1 MMMKWSRRL
10 AGTMAAVV
18 CMGAVSGIP
27 AQAEETEAARGRY
40 LESDATVPEGVFPR
54 DIERMEDGSLSLI
67 GQMTGESTSNYVVY
81 NSTDGGASW
90 KEQYTIAYG
99 DETAYWSDVKFS
111 PKGGGA
117 AIVME
122 ESDSA
127 SAAQED
133 GMFEM
138 KYTFVSFDASGSQQ
152 ETEFAGDDL
161 RMLEFTQEGELT
173 ALTYSSGALLLN
185 PETGETLSEIAGTQA
200 NMLGICADEAL
211 LMTDEEVQRYDIH
224 TGEPKT
230 RDEALN
236 DALYAAG
243 DAQSGK
249 AVYMQTTAYGYPI
262 LFAQDEEGRL
272 YYCTGNGIFS
282 HMMDGNVVEQ
292 VVDGTL
298 VSLSSPS
305 VAMQAMAVCGQTFYV
320 LMTEDGMTGKLLK
333 YEYDPDMASV
343 PERELTVYSLT
354 ENEAVRQAIVTF
366 QKKYPD
372 TYVNY
377 MTGMSG
383 ADGVTAADAL
393 RTLNTDILAGNG
405 PDVLLLDGMSVD
417 TYASQG
423 LLADLTEVVK
433 EVVKEVEDKDGLIE
447 NIVDTYRK
455 DEQLVAVP
463 IRFGIEMA
471 AGLTQ
476 QYPLDG
482 TFESLEALAAQ
493 PGVLDP
499 FDIAN
504 MAQLL
509 YPVCAGS
516 WVNEDETID
525 QEKLA
530 EYVNGIKRISD
541 AYRAQASPEDL
552 EKLTA
557 YENGEYGQW
566 EDMEAYAEIDGL
578 SAGTMELLGG
588 MSKMRIGALGGLIS
602 YAGILSVETE
612 EGPATAELLSM
623 QQENVFYPS
632 GVLSILNTSDEQ
644 ERAGE
649 FVAHLLSGETQDGE
663 GYGFPVNR
671 ASFEKLLTEKQF
683 EEGAFGAT
691 SSNSDGEMIELVYEW
706 PTEEEMDALRKMVD
720 SLTTCADTERVKRE
734 TVTAEVRRCMSGEI
748 TADEAVNS
756 IMQKLNLYLAE

>member
-99 DETAYWSDVKFS
+99 DETAYWSDVKLS

-298 VSLSSPS
+298 VSLASPS

-354 ENEAVRQAIVTF
+354 ENESVRQAIVTF

-423 LLADLTEVVK
+423 LLADLT

-566 EDMEAYAEIDGL
+566 EDMAAYAEIDGL

-691 SSNSDGEMIELVYEW
+691 SSNTDGDMIELVYEW

>member
-1 MMMKWSRRL
+1 MMMKWSRWL

-18 CMGAVSGIP
+18 CMGAVPGIP
-27 AQAEETEAARGRY
+27 AQAEETEAVRGRY
-40 LESDATVPEGVFPR
+40 LESDAALPEGIFPR

-99 DETAYWSDVKFS
+99 DETAYWSDVKLS

-161 RMLEFTQEGELT
+161 HMLEFTQEGELT

-200 NMLGICADEAL
+200 NMLGICGDEAL

-298 VSLSSPS
+298 VSLASPS

-354 ENEAVRQAIVTF
+354 ENESVRQAIVTF

-423 LLADLTEVVK
+423 LLADLT

-552 EKLTA
+552 EELA
-557 YENGEYGQW
+557 LYENGEYVQW
-566 EDMEAYAEIDGL
+566 DDLAAYAEIDGL

-588 MSKMRIGALGGLIS
+588 MSKLRIGALGGLIS

-691 SSNSDGEMIELVYEW
+691 SSNTDGDMIELVYEW

>member
-1 MMMKWSRRL
+1 MMTKKWSRRL
-10 AGTMAAVV
+10 AGTMAAAV

-27 AQAEETEAARGRY
+27 VQAEETEAARGRY
-40 LESDATVPEGVFPR
+40 LESDAAVPEGVFPR
-54 DIERMEDGSLSLI
+54 DIERMEDGSLSLV
-67 GQMTGESTSNYVVY
+67 GEVTGEGTGSYAVY
-81 NSTDGGASW
+81 KSTDGGVSW
-90 KEQYTIAYG
+90 EEQYTMAYG
-99 DETAYWSDVKFS
+99 SETAYWAEVKLS

-117 AIVME
+117 AIVLE
-122 ESDSA
+122 ESGSA
-127 SAAQED
+127 SEAQED
-133 GMFEM
+133 GTLEM

-152 ETEFAGDDL
+152 ETELAEYDL
-161 RMLEFTQEGELT
+161 RMLEFTREGELA
-173 ALTYSSGALLLN
+173 ALTYSGGAVLLD
-185 PETGETLSEIAGTQA
+185 PATGETVSEIAGTQA
-200 NMLGICADEAL
+200 SMLGICGDEAL
-211 LMTDEEVQRYDIH
+211 LMTDEEIQRYDIH

-236 DALYAAG
+236 DALYAGGEVQAG
-243 DAQSGK
+243 R
-249 AVYMQTTAYGYPI
+249 YMQTSSYGFPI
-262 LFAQDEEGRL
+262 LFAQDEEERL
-272 YYCTGNGIFS
+272 YYCTSDGIFS

-305 VAMQAMAVCGQTFYV
+305 VVIQAMAVCGQTFYV
-320 LMTEDGMTGKLLK
+320 LATEDGQTGKLLK

-354 ENEAVRQAIVTF
+354 ENESVRQAIVTF

-377 MTGMSG
+377 ITGMSG

-405 PDVLLLDGMSVD
+405 PDVLLFDGMSVD

-433 EVVKEVEDKDGLIE
+433 EVEETDGLLE
-447 NIVDTYRK
+447 NIVDVYRR
-455 DEQLVAVP
+455 DEGLVAVP
-463 IRFGIEMA
+463 MRFSMEMA
-471 AGLTQ
+471 AGLLR

-482 TFESLEALAAQ
+482 TFAALEALASQ
-493 PGVLDP
+493 PDVLDP

-504 MAQLL
+504 LAQLL

-541 AYRAQASPEDL
+541 AYRAVASQETL
-552 EKLTA
+552 EKLEA

-566 EDMEAYAEIDGL
+566 EDMAAYAESDGL

-588 MSKMRIGALGGLIS
+588 MSKVRLGSLGGIIS
-602 YAGILSVETE
+602 YAGLLSVETE
-612 EGPATAELLSM
+612 EGAVTAEMLSM

-632 GVLSILNTSDEQ
+632 GVLSILNTSDDQ

-649 FVAHLLSGETQDGE
+649 FVAHLLSGETQDGS
-663 GYGFPVNR
+663 GYGFPINR
-671 ASFEKLLTEKQF
+671 ASFERLLTENQF
-683 EEGAFGAT
+683 EEGAFSAASGSA
-691 SSNSDGEMIELVYEW
+691 DGTMVELVYEW
-706 PTEEEMDALRKMVD
+706 PTEEEMDALRKMAD

-734 TVTAEVRRCMSGEI
+734 TVTAEVGRCMSGEI
-748 TADEAVNS
+748 TADEAVNV

>member
-1 MMMKWSRRL
+1 MMRKKWSRGL
-10 AGTMAAVV
+10 AGAMAAAV

-27 AQAEETEAARGRY
+27 VQAEETEAAHGRY
-40 LESDATVPEGVFPR
+40 LESDAAIPEGVFPR

-67 GQMTGESTSNYVVY
+67 GQLTAEDTDGYAVY

-90 KEQYTIAYG
+90 EEQYTIAYG
-99 DETAYWSDVKFS
+99 GETAYWADVKLS

-117 AIVME
+117 ALVME
-122 ESDSA
+122 DAGSVEVS
-127 SAAQED
+127 ED
-133 GMFEM
+133 GMYEM
-138 KYTFVSFDASGSQQ
+138 KYTFVSFDASGAQQ
-152 ETEFAGDDL
+152 ETELAEYDL
-161 RMLEFTQEGELT
+161 RMMEFTKGGELA
-173 ALTYSSGALLLN
+173 ALTYSSGAVLLD
-185 PETGETLSEIAGTQA
+185 PATGETVSEIAGTQA
-200 NMLGICADEAL
+200 SMLGICGEEAL

-243 DAQSGK
+243 EMQAGR
-249 AVYMQTTAYGYPI
+249 YMQTTPLGFPI

-272 YYCTGNGIFS
+272 YYCTTDGIFS

-298 VSLSSPS
+298 VSLSSPNIEK
-305 VAMQAMAVCGQTFYV
+305 QALAVCGQTFFV
-320 LMTEDGMTGKLLK
+320 LTTEDGQTGKLLK

-343 PERELTVYSLT
+343 PERELTVYSLM
-354 ENEAVRQAIVTF
+354 ENESIRQAIVTF

-433 EVVKEVEDKDGLIE
+433 EIEETDGLLE
-447 NIVDTYRK
+447 NIVDAYRK
-455 DEQLVAVP
+455 DEGLVAVP
-463 IRFGIEMA
+463 IRFSMEMA

-482 TFESLEALAAQ
+482 TFAALEALASQ
-493 PGVLDP
+493 QGVLDP

-504 MAQLL
+504 LAHLL

-516 WVNEDETID
+516 WVNEDETIN

-530 EYVNGIKRISD
+530 EYVNGIKRVSD
-541 AYRAQASPEDL
+541 AYRDAASPEAL
-552 EKLTA
+552 EELAA
-557 YENGEYGQW
+557 YENGEYGRW
-566 EDMEAYAEIDGL
+566 EDMAGYIESDGL
-578 SAGTMELLGG
+578 ASSTMELQGG
-588 MSKMRIGALGGLIS
+588 TSKLRIGAIGGIIT
-602 YAGILSVETE
+602 YAGLLSVETE
-612 EGPATAELLSM
+612 EGAAAAELLSM

-632 GVLSILNTSDEQ
+632 GVLSILNTSDDQ

-649 FVAHLLSGETQDGE
+649 FVAHLLSGETQDGT

-671 ASFEKLLTEKQF
+671 ASFERLLTENQF
-683 EEGAFGAT
+683 EEGAFSAT
-691 SSNSDGEMIELVYEW
+691 AGRSDGEGMIELVYEW
-706 PTEEEMDALRKMVD
+706 PNEEEMDALRKMAD
-720 SLTTCADTERVKRE
+720 SLTTCADTERVKQE
-734 TVTAEVRRCMSGEI
+734 TVTAEVGRCMSGEI
-748 TADEAVNS
+748 TAEEAVNV

>member
-99 DETAYWSDVKFS
+99 DETAYWSDVKLS

-354 ENEAVRQAIVTF
+354 ENESVRQAIVTF

-417 TYASQG
+417 TYALQG
-423 LLADLTEVVK
+423 LLADLT

-516 WVNEDETID
+516 WVKEDETID

-566 EDMEAYAEIDGL
+566 EDMAAYAEIDGL

-691 SSNSDGEMIELVYEW
+691 SSNTDGDMMELVYEW

>member
-99 DETAYWSDVKFS
+99 DETAYWSDVKLS

-161 RMLEFTQEGELT
+161 HMLEFTQEGELT

-298 VSLSSPS
+298 VSLASPS

-354 ENEAVRQAIVTF
+354 ENESVRQAIVTF

-423 LLADLTEVVK
+423 LLADLT

-516 WVNEDETID
+516 WVKEDETID

-566 EDMEAYAEIDGL
+566 EDMAAYAEIDGL

-691 SSNSDGEMIELVYEW
+691 SSKTDGDMIELVYEW

>member
-1 MMMKWSRRL
+1 MMTKKWNRGL
-10 AGTMAAVV
+10 AGTMAAAV

-27 AQAEETEAARGRY
+27 VQAEETEAAQGRY
-40 LESDATVPEGVFPR
+40 LESDASVPEGVFPR

-67 GQMTGESTSNYVVY
+67 GQLMEEGTDGYAVY

-90 KEQYTIAYG
+90 EEQYTIAYG
-99 DETAYWSDVKFS
+99 GEAAYWADVKLS

-117 AIVME
+117 ALVME
-122 ESDSA
+122 DTGSVEVT
-127 SAAQED
+127 ED
-133 GMFEM
+133 GMYDM
-138 KYTFVSFDASGSQQ
+138 KYTFVSFDASGAQQ
-152 ETEFAGDDL
+152 ETELTEYDL
-161 RMLEFTQEGELT
+161 RMMDFTQDGELA
-173 ALTYSSGALLLN
+173 ALTYSSGAVLLD
-185 PETGETLSEIAGTQA
+185 PTTGETVSEIAGTQA
-200 NMLGICADEAL
+200 SMLGICGEEAL

-224 TGEPKT
+224 TGEPKA

-236 DALYAAG
+236 DALYG
-243 DAQSGK
+243 GEVQVGR
-249 AVYMQTTAYGYPI
+249 YMQTTPLGFPI

-272 YYCTGNGIFS
+272 YYCTSDGIFS

-298 VSLSSPS
+298 VSLSSPNTS
-305 VAMQAMAVCGQTFYV
+305 KQALAVCGQTFFV
-320 LMTEDGMTGKLLK
+320 LTTEDGQTGKLLK

-343 PERELTVYSLT
+343 PEHELTVYSLT
-354 ENEAVRQAIVTF
+354 ENEAIRQAIVTF

-377 MTGMSG
+377 TTGMSG

-405 PDVLLLDGMSVD
+405 PDVLLLDGISVD
-417 TYASQG
+417 TYVSQG

-433 EVVKEVEDKDGLIE
+433 EIEETDGLLE
-447 NIVDTYRK
+447 NIVDAYRK
-455 DEQLVAVP
+455 DEGLAAIP
-463 IRFGIEMA
+463 MRFSMEMA

-482 TFESLEALAAQ
+482 TFAALEKLASQ
-493 PGVLDP
+493 QGVLDP

-504 MAQLL
+504 LAHLL

-541 AYRAQASPEDL
+541 AYREAASPETL
-552 EKLTA
+552 EELAA
-557 YENGEYGQW
+557 YENGEYGRW
-566 EDMEAYAEIDGL
+566 EDMEAYAETDGL
-578 SAGTMELLGG
+578 ASSTMELQGG
-588 MSKMRIGALGGLIS
+588 SSKLRIGSIGGIVT
-602 YAGILSVETE
+602 YAGLLSVETE
-612 EGPATAELLSM
+612 EGAAAAELLSM

-632 GVLSILNTSDEQ
+632 GVLSILNTSDDQ

-649 FVAHLLSGETQDGE
+649 FVKHLLSAETQDGN

-671 ASFEKLLTEKQF
+671 ASFERLLTENQF
-683 EEGAFGAT
+683 EEGAVSASAG
-691 SSNSDGEMIELVYEW
+691 SSDGGEMIELVYEW
-706 PTEEEMDALRKMVD
+706 PTEEEVDALRKMAD
-720 SLTTCADTERVKRE
+720 SLTTCADTERVKQE
-734 TVTAEVRRCMSGEI
+734 TVTAEVGRCMRGEI
-748 TADEAVNS
+748 TADEAVNVL
-756 IMQKLNLYLAE
+756 MQKLNLYLAE

>member
-99 DETAYWSDVKFS
+99 DETAYWSDVKLS

-354 ENEAVRQAIVTF
+354 ENESVRQAIVTF

-405 PDVLLLDGMSVD
+405 PDVLLLDGISVD

-423 LLADLTEVVK
+423 LLADLT

-566 EDMEAYAEIDGL
+566 EDMAAYAEIDGL

-691 SSNSDGEMIELVYEW
+691 SSNTDGDMIELVYEW

>member
-1 MMMKWSRRL
+1 MMTKKWSRGL
-10 AGTMAAVV
+10 AGTMAAAV

-27 AQAEETEAARGRY
+27 VQAEETEAAHGRY
-40 LESDATVPEGVFPR
+40 LESDAALPEGVFPR

-67 GQMTGESTSNYVVY
+67 GQLMEEGTDGYAVY

-90 KEQYTIAYG
+90 EEQYTIAYG
-99 DETAYWSDVKFS
+99 GEAAYWADVKLS

-117 AIVME
+117 ALVME
-122 ESDSA
+122 DTGSVEVT
-127 SAAQED
+127 ED
-133 GMFEM
+133 GMYDM
-138 KYTFVSFDASGSQQ
+138 KYTFVSFDASGAQQ
-152 ETEFAGDDL
+152 ETELTEYDL
-161 RMLEFTQEGELT
+161 RMMDFTQDGELA
-173 ALTYSSGALLLN
+173 ALTYSSGAVLLD
-185 PETGETLSEIAGTQA
+185 PTTGETVSEIAGTQA
-200 NMLGICADEAL
+200 SMLGICGEEAL

-224 TGEPKT
+224 TGEPKA

-236 DALYAAG
+236 DALYG
-243 DAQSGK
+243 GEVQVGR
-249 AVYMQTTAYGYPI
+249 YMQTTPLGFPI

-272 YYCTGNGIFS
+272 YYCTSDGIFS

-298 VSLSSPS
+298 VSLSSPNTS
-305 VAMQAMAVCGQTFYV
+305 KQALAVCGQTFFV
-320 LMTEDGMTGKLLK
+320 LTTEDGQTGKLLK
-333 YEYDPDMASV
+333 YEYDSDMASV
-343 PERELTVYSLT
+343 PEHELTVYSLT
-354 ENEAVRQAIVTF
+354 ENEAIRQAIVTF

-377 MTGMSG
+377 TTGMSG

-433 EVVKEVEDKDGLIE
+433 DVEETDGLLE
-447 NIVDTYRK
+447 NIVDAYRK
-455 DEQLVAVP
+455 DEGLVAVP
-463 IRFGIEMA
+463 MRFSMEMA

-482 TFESLEALAAQ
+482 TFAALEKLASQ
-493 PGVLDP
+493 QGVLDP

-504 MAQLL
+504 LAHLL

-541 AYRAQASPEDL
+541 AYREAASPETL
-552 EKLTA
+552 EELAA
-557 YENGEYGQW
+557 YENGEYGRW
-566 EDMEAYAEIDGL
+566 EDMEAYAETDGL
-578 SAGTMELLGG
+578 ASSTMELQGG
-588 MSKMRIGALGGLIS
+588 SSKLRIGSIGGIVT
-602 YAGILSVETE
+602 YAGLLSVETE
-612 EGPATAELLSM
+612 EGAAAAELLSM

-632 GVLSILNTSDEQ
+632 GVLSILNTSDDQ

-649 FVAHLLSGETQDGE
+649 FVKHLLSAETQDGN

-671 ASFEKLLTEKQF
+671 ASFERLLTENQF
-683 EEGAFGAT
+683 EEGAVSASAG
-691 SSNSDGEMIELVYEW
+691 SSDGGEMIELVYEW
-706 PTEEEMDALRKMVD
+706 PTEEEVDALRKMAD
-720 SLTTCADTERVKRE
+720 SLTTCADTERVKQE
-734 TVTAEVRRCMSGEI
+734 TVTAEVGRCMRGEI
-748 TADEAVNS
+748 TADEAVNV

>member
-99 DETAYWSDVKFS
+99 DETAYWSDVKLS

-161 RMLEFTQEGELT
+161 HMLEFTQEGELT

-298 VSLSSPS
+298 VSLASPS

-354 ENEAVRQAIVTF
+354 ENESVRQAIVTF

-423 LLADLTEVVK
+423 LLADLT

-516 WVNEDETID
+516 WVKEDETID

-541 AYRAQASPEDL
+541 AYRTQASPEDL
-552 EKLTA
+552 EELA
-557 YENGEYGQW
+557 LYENGEYVQW
-566 EDMEAYAEIDGL
+566 DDLAAYAEIDGL

-588 MSKMRIGALGGLIS
+588 MSKLRIGALGGLIS

>member
-99 DETAYWSDVKFS
+99 DETAYWSDVKLS

-354 ENEAVRQAIVTF
+354 ENESVRQAIVTF

-417 TYASQG
+417 TYALQG
-423 LLADLTEVVK
+423 LLADLT

-516 WVNEDETID
+516 WVKEDETID

-552 EKLTA
+552 EKLA
-557 YENGEYGQW
+557 LYENGEYGQW
-566 EDMEAYAEIDGL
+566 EDLAAYAEIDGL

-691 SSNSDGEMIELVYEW
+691 SSNTDGDMIELVYEW

-756 IMQKLNLYLAE
+756 IIQKLNLYLAE

>member
-1 MMMKWSRRL
+1 MTKKWSRLL
-10 AGTMAAVV
+10 AGTMAAAV
-18 CMGAVSGIP
+18 CMGTVSGLP

-40 LESDATVPEGVFPR
+40 LESDAAIPEGVFPR
-54 DIERMEDGSLSLI
+54 DIERMEDGSLSMI
-67 GQMTGESTSNYVVY
+67 GQLMAEDTDGYAVY

-90 KEQYTIAYG
+90 EEQYTILYG
-99 DETAYWSDVKFS
+99 DETAYWSDVKLS

-117 AIVME
+117 ALVME
-122 ESDSA
+122 EPQDGIEV
-127 SAAQED
+127 QED
-133 GMFEM
+133 GIFDM
-138 KYTFVSFDASGSQQ
+138 KYTFVSFDASGARQA
-152 ETEFAGDDL
+152 TELAEYNL
-161 RMLEFTQEGELT
+161 RMMEFTRDGELV
-173 ALTYSSGALLLN
+173 ALTYGSGAVLLD
-185 PETGETLSEIAGTQA
+185 PATGETVSEIAGTQA
-200 NMLGICADEAL
+200 SMLGICGEEAL

-243 DAQSGK
+243 EVQAGR
-249 AVYMQTTAYGYPI
+249 YMQTTPLGFPI

-272 YYCTGNGIFS
+272 YYCTNDGIFS

-298 VSLSSPS
+298 VTLSSPS
-305 VAMQAMAVCGQTFYV
+305 VEMQAMAVCGQTFYV
-320 LMTEDGMTGKLLK
+320 LATEDGRTGELLK

-354 ENEAVRQAIVTF
+354 ENESVRQAIVTF

-377 MTGMSG
+377 TTGMSG

-433 EVVKEVEDKDGLIE
+433 EVGETDGFLE
-447 NIVDTYRK
+447 NIVDAYRK
-455 DEQLVAVP
+455 DEGLVAVP
-463 IRFGIEMA
+463 MRFSMEMA

-482 TFESLEALAAQ
+482 TFASLEALASQ
-493 PGVLDP
+493 QGVLDP

-504 MAQLL
+504 LAQLL

-516 WVNEDETID
+516 WMNEDETIN

-530 EYVNGIKRISD
+530 EYVNGIRRVSD
-541 AYRAQASPEDL
+541 AYRAAAAPETL
-552 EKLTA
+552 EELAA
-557 YENGEYGQW
+557 YESGEYGQW
-566 EDMEAYAEIDGL
+566 EDLARYAESDGL
-578 SAGTMELLGG
+578 SSSMMELQGEMAKL
-588 MSKMRIGALGGLIS
+588 RLGALGDIIT
-602 YAGILSVETE
+602 YAGLLSVETE
-612 EGPATAELLSM
+612 EGAATVEMLSM
-623 QQENVFYPS
+623 QQDHVFYSS
-632 GVLSILNTSDEQ
+632 GVLSILNTSDDQ

-649 FVAHLLSGETQDGE
+649 FVAHLLSGETQDGN

-671 ASFEKLLTEKQF
+671 ASFERLLTENQF
-683 EEGAFGAT
+683 EDGAYTASAG
-691 SSNSDGEMIELVYEW
+691 SSGGEMIELVYEW
-706 PTEEEMDALRKMVD
+706 PTEEEMDALRNMAD

-734 TVTAEVRRCMSGEI
+734 TVTAEIKRCMSGEI
-748 TADEAVNS
+748 TAEETVNV

>member
-99 DETAYWSDVKFS
+99 DETAYWSDVKLS

-161 RMLEFTQEGELT
+161 HMLEFTQEGELT

-298 VSLSSPS
+298 VSLASPS

-354 ENEAVRQAIVTF
+354 ENESVRQAIVTF

-423 LLADLTEVVK
+423 LLADLT

-516 WVNEDETID
+516 WVKEDETID

-566 EDMEAYAEIDGL
+566 EDMAAYAEIDGL

-691 SSNSDGEMIELVYEW
+691 SSNTDGDMIELVYEW

>member
-99 DETAYWSDVKFS
+99 DETAYWSDVKLS

-354 ENEAVRQAIVTF
+354 ENESVRQAIVTF

-417 TYASQG
+417 TYALQG
-423 LLADLTEVVK
+423 LLADLT

-516 WVNEDETID
+516 WVKEDETID

-566 EDMEAYAEIDGL
+566 EDMAAYAEIDGL

-691 SSNSDGEMIELVYEW
+691 SSNTDGDMIELVYEW

>member
-99 DETAYWSDVKFS
+99 DETAYWSDVKLS

-354 ENEAVRQAIVTF
+354 ENESVRQAIVTF

-423 LLADLTEVVK
+423 LLADLT

-516 WVNEDETID
+516 WVKEDETID

-541 AYRAQASPEDL
+541 AYRTQASPEDL
-552 EKLTA
+552 EELA
-557 YENGEYGQW
+557 LYENGEYVQW
-566 EDMEAYAEIDGL
+566 DDLAAYAEIDGL

-588 MSKMRIGALGGLIS
+588 MSKLRIGALGGLIS

-691 SSNSDGEMIELVYEW
+691 SSNTDGDMIELVYEW

>member
-99 DETAYWSDVKFS
+99 DETAYWSDVKLS

-354 ENEAVRQAIVTF
+354 ENESVRQAIVTF

-423 LLADLTEVVK
+423 LLADLT

-516 WVNEDETID
+516 WVKEDETID

-566 EDMEAYAEIDGL
+566 EDMAAYAEIDGL

-691 SSNSDGEMIELVYEW
+691 SSNTDGDMIELVYEW